1 MSSLSHDKAMEA
13 GEIAR
18 LLSYF
23 IILIASVGLFFA
35 ASEIPT
41 SRFETLGAG
50 AFPQIVCAAIGL
62 LSMVAIVDSLRKISY
77 LGYGRF
83 YTEAKAWMCR
93 RYLVF
98 ITLGALTLYILV
110 IPIIGFSIASMIFLF
125 SVQVILMP
133 RSTKSIVIALIT
145 ALVFSF
151 GLNWLFAEVST
162 VFLPRGVI

>member
-1 MSSLSHDKAMEA
+1 MSHSTHDKVLEA

-35 ASEIPT
+35 ADNIPT

-62 LSMVAIVDSLRKISY
+62 LTIFAIVDSLRKISY

-83 YTEAKAWMCR
+83 YTEVKAWMHR

-98 ITLGALTLYILV
+98 ITLGALALYILV
-110 IPIIGFSIASMIFLF
+110 IPIIGFSIASMIFIF
-125 SVQVILMP
+125 TVQVILMP
-133 RSTKSIVIALIT
+133 RTTKSIAIAFIT

-151 GLNWLFAEVST
+151 GLNWLFAEVFT
-162 VFLPRGVI
+162 VFLPRGVF